1 MENKSTWKAL
11 LVVLNVRFL
20 CLSFPILVKRNFSLC
35 SSAAGGNDDSV
46 EQTAIKVSLK
56 CPITFRRITL
66 PARGHDCKHIQ
77 VNDILMVGH
86 GCFNDWRSY
95 QVNKSLS
102 GGLDTA
108 CQTNWISIW
117 WGFIQWLV
125 PVIVWT
131 TGSRSKRVAPFLYRD
146 SPRPSRR
153 KFLKANKIFV
163 LEPIFS
169 LVIPNKNRVPN
180 IYCNISCWRV
190 SSVID
195 HSLGCLAWYF
205 LFALALKA
213 SQFEDIKIIRYGIG
227 FQRNS
232 KWENLQI

>member
-86 GCFNDWRSY
+86 GCYNDGRSY
-95 QVNKSLS
+95 QVNESLS

-108 CQTNWISIW
+108 CQTNWISI
-117 WGFIQWLV
+117 
-125 PVIVWT
+125 
-131 TGSRSKRVAPFLYRD
+131 
-146 SPRPSRR
+146 
-153 KFLKANKIFV
+153 
-163 LEPIFS
+163 
-169 LVIPNKNRVPN
+169 
-180 IYCNISCWRV
+180 
-190 SSVID
+190 
-195 HSLGCLAWYF
+195 
-205 LFALALKA
+205 
-213 SQFEDIKIIRYGIG
+213 
-227 FQRNS
+227 
-232 KWENLQI
+232 